1 MTSPANLKLS
11 SGSRAEESTHIPDAS
26 SLAPNATQASSDS
39 VVLTLDWQPPIKGDP
54 FELQ

>member
-39 VVLTLDWQPPIKGDP
+39 AVLTLDWQPSIKGDP